1 MPPKGCAQRA
11 ATGPGRG
18 LHCQLPVVKAIIER
32 FDATIVPGSI
42 RWKDPTP
49 TQENHHDE
57 RSDCRAHAS
66 GPADAGQDQKAQEA
80 LGSIE
85 VEGQAGSGLVK
96 LVMTGKHQ
104 VRSVSID
111 PSLMSSD
118 PDDLE
123 TLQDLLIAAVN
134 DAVAKVD
141 KVSEDQMASATAGM
155 PLPPGFKL

>member
-1 MPPKGCAQRA
+1 MMKGQIAGLMRQAQ
-11 ATGPGRG
+11 
-18 LHCQLPVVKAIIER
+18 QM
-32 FDATIVPGSI
+32 
-42 RWKDPTP
+42 
-49 TQENHHDE
+49 
-57 RSDCRAHAS
+57 
-66 GPADAGQDQKAQEA
+66 QDKIKKAQEA

-123 TLQDLLIAAVN
+123 TLQGLLIAAVN